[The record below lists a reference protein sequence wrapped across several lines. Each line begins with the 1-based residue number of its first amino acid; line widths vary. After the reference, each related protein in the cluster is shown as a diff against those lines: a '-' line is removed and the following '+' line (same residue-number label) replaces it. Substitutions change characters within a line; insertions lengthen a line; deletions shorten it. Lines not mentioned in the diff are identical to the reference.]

1 MTDQGSGE
9 GISGMNT
16 EQRRELAKLKGRLQ
30 ALREDIDL
38 FGEDLSS
45 FVDKHVADDE
55 DTVEAL
61 DEIVSSLGEHVTKID
76 ELLGQD
82 EGL

>member
-1 MTDQGSGE
+1 
-9 GISGMNT
+9 MNT

>member
-1 MTDQGSGE
+1 
-9 GISGMNT
+9 MNT

-30 ALREDIDL
+30 ELREDIDL

-61 DEIVSSLGEHVTKID
+61 DEIVSSLGEHVTKMD

-82 EGL
+82 KGL